1 MEYLFEHKDK
11 VRDYECD
18 LQGIVNNA
26 NFKFNGVNGSSL
38 TGSMRDIADE
48 VVAQAKRIADAQKK
62 AGAKVDITKSQF
74 IESLDENA
82 LETIYSIQYPKRKA
96 SGGFVNSGELFIA
109 REAGPEMV
117 GTIGGNTAVANNDQ
131 IVSGIASGVASAN
144 SEQNALLRQQNEY
157 LRKLLDK
164 QLVVQPS
171 VAFARV
177 SQMSEQMYN
186 RSTGG

>member
-1 MEYLFEHKDK
+1 
-11 VRDYECD
+11 
-18 LQGIVNNA
+18 
-26 NFKFNGVNGSSL
+26 
-38 TGSMRDIADE
+38 MREIADE

-62 AGAKVDITKSQF
+62 AGAKVDLTRNEFK
-74 IESLDENA
+74 ESLDKDA
-82 LETIYSIQYPKRKA
+82 LDAIYTIQKPKHKA